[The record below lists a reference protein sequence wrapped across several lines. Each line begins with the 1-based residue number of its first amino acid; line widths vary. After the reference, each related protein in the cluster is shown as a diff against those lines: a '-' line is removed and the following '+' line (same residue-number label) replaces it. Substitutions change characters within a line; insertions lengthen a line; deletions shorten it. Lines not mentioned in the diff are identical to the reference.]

1 MAVDFILGRG
11 WRGGKNRWSLSAS
24 SLHAAE
30 AATEVEQAFLDA
42 PSSALVALVED
53 PLKHFEFDDL
63 LCAHQYVMEH
73 RLYCWICNQ
82 NNDHGVAPSR
92 EQLLARALAS
102 IPVEA
107 PEQVRSLLSRFLT
120 GKPRKQRKW
129 LARFRKRWGA
139 RIGFVHAREEVPLP
153 LRRQKAGLVGK
164 MLAVVVYGIVHVA
177 SVGSIFG
184 VQGCRPVLN

>member
-1 MAVDFILGRG
+1 MSTAAAMSVKAELHDLTRQIKNLAKKRKRALASTACAHRVTQRCNPKSPKSLMVFVLAGHSTTVPVDFILGRG

-82 NNDHGVAPSR
+82 NNDHRVAPSR
-92 EQLLARALAS
+92 TS
-102 IPVEA
+102 
-107 PEQVRSLLSRFLT
+107 SNDTF
-120 GKPRKQRKW
+120 
-129 LARFRKRWGA
+129 
-139 RIGFVHAREEVPLP
+139 
-153 LRRQKAGLVGK
+153 
-164 MLAVVVYGIVHVA
+164 
-177 SVGSIFG
+177 
-184 VQGCRPVLN
+184 